1 MSHTTDKPVQIEPVL
16 FFSALV
22 VTLLTCIPIVLFQDQ
37 ALVVLTD
44 IRKYIT
50 GNLGWT
56 FMIFAVGAVIFFLWL
71 IFGPYRHVRLGGPD
85 AKAEFNT
92 LSWVAMLFCCSIGT
106 GLIYWSFIE
115 PIYYMQGPPF
125 GLEVG
130 SKAAQEWAAAYG
142 IFHWGF
148 VPWALTAVFA
158 VPISYAY
165 YQRKTK
171 RLSIGAA
178 FDGHVKSKPFKI
190 FVDLLIMFAILGN
203 VVTVLGLGTPM
214 LSATIAKF
222 IGIETSLT
230 MDIVVVGIWTV
241 MFCCSCYFG
250 LEKGIKRL
258 SDMNLILAF
267 ILMSVVLLVGPTSWI
282 LNTFV
287 NSIGM
292 IFDNVI
298 RMSLWTDTA
307 GESGWP
313 QGWTIFFWAWWL
325 GASPFVSVFLAK
337 ISKGRTLREM
347 GIAVLVWGPLGCA
360 LFFGVFGGYSLYIE
374 LNGDVS
380 MTAMMA
386 AQGPAQTIASLI
398 SALPLAKI
406 LAPLFILLMFIFCA
420 TTLDSASYV
429 LATVCTKELP
439 MDKEPARWNRMFWSV
454 INGVAAISLMFVGGL
469 KPLQAVAVLT
479 SFPLLFIML
488 GAGYFFLKDLHKY
501 ETRCGSVMIPAPESL
516 EEEIVRQAA

>member
-1 MSHTTDKPVQIEPVL
+1 L

-22 VTLLTCIPIVLFQDQ
+22 VTLVTCIPIVMFQDK
-37 ALVVLTD
+37 ALTVLTN
-44 IRKYIT
+44 IRKFFT
-50 GNLGWT
+50 GPLGWT
-56 FMIFAVGAVIFFLWL
+56 FMLFAVGAVIFFLWL
-71 IFGPYRHVRLGGPD
+71 IFGPYRHVRMGGQDTKP
-85 AKAEFNT
+85 EFGNI
-92 LSWVAMLFCCSIGT
+92 SWIAMLFCCGIGT

-125 GLEVG
+125 GLEAG
-130 SKAAQEWAAAYG
+130 SKAAQEWAACYG

-148 VPWALTAVFA
+148 VPWALTAVFG
-158 VPISYAY
+158 VPIAYAY

-178 FDGHVKSKPFKI
+178 FEGHVKSDGFKI

-222 IGIETSLT
+222 AGLETSLT
-230 MDIVVVGIWTV
+230 LDTVVVGIWTV

-250 LEKGIKRL
+250 LDKGIKRL
-258 SDMNLILAF
+258 SNFNLVLAF
-267 ILMSVVLLVGPTSWI
+267 VLMTSVLLMGPTSWI

-287 NSIGM
+287 NSLGL
-292 IFDNVI
+292 IFQNVI

-307 GESGWP
+307 SQSGWP

-347 GIAVLVWGPLGCA
+347 AVAVLVWGPLGCGV
-360 LFFGVFGGYSLYIE
+360 FFAVFGGYSLHIE
-374 LNGDVS
+374 IFGETS

-386 AQGPAQTIASLI
+386 ASGPAKTIASLI
-398 SALPLAKI
+398 AALPMGKLM
-406 LAPLFILLMFIFCA
+406 LPLFIMLMFIFCA

-429 LATVCTKELP
+429 LATVSTKELP

-454 INGVAAISLMFVGGL
+454 INGVAAISLMFIGGL

-488 GAGYFFLKDLHKY
+488 GAGYFFIKDLNRY
-501 ETRCGSVMIPAPESL
+501 ETRCVSL
-516 EEEIVRQAA
+516 IQPPPHGDKAIEERPDAA

>member
-1 MSHTTDKPVQIEPVL
+1 MSHTTDEPIKIEPVL

-22 VTLLTCIPIVLFQDQ
+22 VTLITCIPIVMFQDK
-37 ALVVLTD
+37 AFTMLTT
-44 IRKYIT
+44 IRKFFT
-50 GNLGWT
+50 GSFGWI
-56 FMIFAVGAVIFFLWL
+56 FMLFAVGAVIFFLWL
-71 IFGPYRHVRLGGPD
+71 IFGPYRHVRLGGDD
-85 AKAEFNT
+85 AKPDFGSV
-92 LSWVAMLFCCSIGT
+92 SWISMLFCCGIGT

-125 GLEVG
+125 GLEAG
-130 SKAAQEWAAAYG
+130 SKAAQEWAACYG

-178 FDGHVKSKPFKI
+178 FEGHVKSKGFKL

-222 IGIETSLT
+222 LGIQPSLNL
-230 MDIVVVGIWTV
+230 DIAVVCIWTV
-241 MFCCSCYFG
+241 MFCGSCYFG
-250 LEKGIKRL
+250 LEKGIKLL
-258 SDMNLILAF
+258 SNFNMILALV
-267 ILMSVVLLVGPTSWI
+267 LMVTVLVVGPTSWI

-292 IFDNVI
+292 IFQNVV

-307 GESGWP
+307 NQSGWP

-347 GIAVLVWGPLGCA
+347 AVAVLVWGPLGCA
-360 LFFGVFGGYSLYIE
+360 VFFGVFGGYSLFIE
-374 LNGDVS
+374 INGAES

-386 AQGPAQTIASLI
+386 ASGPAQTIATLI
-398 SALPLAKI
+398 AALPFGQLM
-406 LAPLFILLMFIFCA
+406 LPLFILLMFIFCA

-429 LATVCTKELP
+429 LATVSTKELP
-439 MDKEPARWNRMFWSV
+439 MGKEPARWNRMFWSGV
-454 INGVAAISLMFVGGL
+454 NGVAAISLMFVGGL

-479 SFPLLFIML
+479 SFPLLFIMM
-488 GAGYFFLKDLHKY
+488 GAGYFFIKDLNRY
-501 ETRCGSVMIPAPESL
+501 ESRSVSMLQAPPCAREAV
-516 EEEIVRQAA
+516 EKEAA

>member
-1 MSHTTDKPVQIEPVL
+1 MSHTTDESIKIEPVL

-22 VTLLTCIPIVLFQDQ
+22 VTLITCIPIVMFQDK
-37 ALVVLTD
+37 ALTVLTN
-44 IRKYIT
+44 IRKFFT
-50 GNLGWT
+50 GPLGWT
-56 FMIFAVGAVIFFLWL
+56 FMLFAVAAVIFFLWL
-71 IFGPYRHVRLGGPD
+71 IFGPYRHVRLGGED
-85 AKAEFNT
+85 AKPDFGNI
-92 LSWVAMLFCCSIGT
+92 SWVAMLFCCGIGT

-125 GLEVG
+125 GLEKG
-130 SKAAQEWAAAYG
+130 SKAAQEWAACYG

-148 VPWALTAVFA
+148 VPWALTAVFG
-158 VPISYAY
+158 VPIAYSY

-178 FDGHVKSKPFKI
+178 FEGHVKSEGFKL

-222 IGIETSLT
+222 LNIQTSLT
-230 MDIVVVGIWTV
+230 LDIVVVCIWTV
-241 MFCCSCYFG
+241 MFCGSCYFG
-250 LEKGIKRL
+250 LEKGIKIL
-258 SDMNLILAF
+258 SNVNLLLAF
-267 ILMSVVLLVGPTSWI
+267 VLMTTVLLVGPTSWI

-287 NSIGM
+287 NSLGM
-292 IFDNVI
+292 IFQNVV

-307 GESGWP
+307 NQSGWP

-347 GIAVLVWGPLGCA
+347 AVAVLVWGPLGCA
-360 LFFGVFGGYSLYIE
+360 VFFGVFGGYSLFIE
-374 LNGDVS
+374 LNGAES

-386 AQGPAQTIASLI
+386 ASGPAQTIATLI
-398 SALPLAKI
+398 AALPLGK
-406 LAPLFILLMFIFCA
+406 LMLPLFIMLMFIFCA

-429 LATVCTKELP
+429 LATVSTKELP

-454 INGVAAISLMFVGGL
+454 INGVAAISLMFIGGL

-488 GAGYFFLKDLHKY
+488 GAGYFFIKDLHRY
-501 ETRCGSVMIPAPESL
+501 ESRSVSVLQPPPRIL
-516 EEEIVRQAA
+516 EEEEKEAA